1 MKRAVVRRI
10 NFDGSNFDPRPPH
23 PHCDRLAVAGF
34 SLIEV
39 LVAMTIFAIVSL
51 AVSKLM
57 FDATA
62 MISQNEAESQAI
74 AFAQQAMENLRTM
87 KFANLTNGSSTYYDG
102 KGRQFT
108 VVWTVTPDTPAVF
121 MDTIVVTASWQDK
134 GQTYSY
140 ELRNILTQISNNS

>member
-1 MKRAVVRRI
+1 MKRREK
-10 NFDGSNFDPRPPH
+10 GQLPTHPPH
-23 PHCDRLAVAGF
+23 GDGLGIAGF

-57 FDATA
+57 FNATA
-62 MISQNEAESQAI
+62 MISKNEAESQAI

-87 KFANLTNGSSTYYDG
+87 KFANLANGSSTNYDG
-102 KGRQFT
+102 KGRRFD

-121 MDTIVVTASWQDK
+121 MDSVVVTVSWQEK
-134 GQTYSY
+134 GATESY
-140 ELRNILTQISNNS
+140 ELQNIFTQISNNS